1 MGGEEPLKLHPH
13 YLKSLTTNN
22 YLDNPSYSVD
32 NQNYPTRGGRSP
44 KIRDVPRR
52 RVFLY
57 LGSMRKSLLKAG
69 FSIISNLCR
78 LKRARGTRRYPFKVL
93 A

>member
-1 MGGEEPLKLHPH
+1 MGGKEPLRKRFGLLEPKEILNRYYKLKLVL
-13 YLKSLTTNN
+13 YFCELVVVN

-57 LGSMRKSLLKAG
+57 LEV
-69 FSIISNLCR
+69 C
-78 LKRARGTRRYPFKVL
+78 PKVPL
-93 A
+93 